1 MVEESLVKLEACMLE
16 ERLLDEQ
23 MLQYTV
29 PLFTV
34 CIVCLYD
41 LNLYSCRPTGIDITS
56 IL

>member
-1 MVEESLVKLEACMLE
+1 
-16 ERLLDEQ
+16 

-41 LNLYSCRPTGIDITS
+41 LNLYSCRLAGIDITS
-56 IL
+56 TQFDHSLLAVINTACDCIIA